1 MTSPDAEVWMLSKG
15 IPAVLEVSGKLF
27 ESLEVLCAVQFLIK
41 WKSNSGSVFQ
51 SGEGGDSKQVRH

>member
-1 MTSPDAEVWMLSKG
+1 MTSPDAKVWMLSKG
-15 IPAVLEVSGKLF
+15 IPVVLEVSRKLF

-51 SGEGGDSKQVRH
+51 SGEGGNSKQVRH